1 MGREMTAAAREK
13 LKALRNKD
21 RGQKTFVAFRGDVLA
36 FMLDELQELPS
47 RPEGPASFAL
57 DWLMGVKRVN
67 FTYGPYPFGPR
78 HFQFLANAEDFEK
91 YCVETGLPGAVVER
105 ERHQKL
111 RDYYASNFP
120 IRLVHRGKLRPFFTI
135 EDQAYADFRS
145 NHPTGNITRY
155 NWVELRRA
163 REWQLDLLR
172 ACMPYK
178 TISVCRFGGIGNVNK
193 TAIPVFPAYLVMT
206 LFVLLFPPDDNGN
219 PSERF
224 LDQIGK
230 VVRVHPD
237 SNVLAL
243 EVS

>member
-57 DWLMGVKRVN
+57 DWLMGVKRDFVH
-67 FTYGPYPFGPR
+67 GPYKIGAR
-78 HFQFLANAEDFEK
+78 HFQFLTD
-91 YCVETGLPGAVVER
+91 AVKHQDECIKTCPPSDGFGTKIHRHLR
-105 ERHQKL
+105 E
-111 RDYYASNFP
+111 YYLHNFP
-120 IRLVHRGKLRPFFTI
+120 IRLAQDTKIRPI
-135 EDQAYADFRS
+135 LDVEREIRPRA
-145 NHPTGNITRY
+145 NVVGNVILF

-178 TISVCRFGGIGNVNK
+178 TISVCRFGGIGNANK
-193 TAIPVFPAYLVMT
+193 TEISVFPAYLVLT